1 MPLKRSPAVF
11 QLQSPGSRR
20 FSKYHLPASQIAAW
34 LKCVFAVGAVLAFTP
49 FAIALGIQGSTP
61 EEGPAYLA
69 HLTLEQLA
77 NVKVTTYSKTPT
89 DLWSTP
95 AAIYVIT
102 SEQILRSGA
111 TNIAD
116 ALRLAPGVEV
126 GRMSSDYWAVGIRG
140 LQNNFSKSVL
150 VLIDGRNVY
159 TPLFAG
165 VYWDV
170 QDMPLNNI
178 DRIEVIRGPGAT
190 VWGPNAANGVI
201 NIITKNSADTH
212 GPMVDALAGTE
223 DRTIDDVQF
232 GGSNRSFDYRV
243 FGRGVDR
250 LPEHNAD
257 GTNIGSWHQERFG
270 FRADRTAGENA
281 FLAEGTYYKGTAP
294 QRTALG
300 VSDDRTSGGDINLR
314 WGHNLTTQ
322 QGFYVQAYFD
332 RTLRTH
338 TTEVDES
345 RDTVDI
351 DFVQHFLAGPR
362 NLVSFGGTLRWS
374 SWLTVPEFLLVPA
387 GSTDHEHMGFVQD
400 SIRLKSDLRL
410 TVGAKAQ
417 NNNYSGWDFEPSGR
431 IIWSPENNQALWAAI
446 TQAVTTPSDIEENF
460 HLQAFAPGLVYEV
473 LGNRNF
479 KSEQITGYELGY
491 RRMVAKRF
499 LVDLAGYRNQ
509 YRRLQ
514 SFSEPAISTS
524 GGVTTIDIQY
534 TNQIA
539 GSASGF
545 ELATEAEIKP
555 WWHLD
560 ANYSFLNSAFT
571 ARGATSDISSTG
583 SVQTYER
590 SSPKHMVTVQS
601 MINLP
606 AHIQF
611 DPMYRYVSALPA
623 QVVPAYQTM
632 DAHFQMALGRDFAVE
647 LVGQNLFQNFHS
659 EWGTGTPAQAPEGI
673 YRAGYIRL
681 VFNPSQ

>member
-1 MPLKRSPAVF
+1 MFVA
-11 QLQSPGSRR
+11 
-20 FSKYHLPASQIAAW
+20 
-34 LKCVFAVGAVLAFTP
+34 GALLALTP
-49 FAIALGIQGSTP
+49 FAVALGIEGSSP

-77 NVKVTTYSKTPT
+77 NVKVTTYSKMPT

-170 QDMPLNNI
+170 QDMPLNDI

-190 VWGPNAANGVI
+190 IWGPNAANGVI

-212 GPMVDALAGTE
+212 GPMIAVLAGTE
-223 DRTIDDVQF
+223 DRTIDDLQF

-243 FGRGVDR
+243 FGRGVYR
-250 LPEHNAD
+250 LHEHNAD

-270 FRADRTAGENA
+270 FRIDRTAGENA
-281 FLAEGTYYKGTAP
+281 FLAEGALYKGTAP

-314 WGHNLTTQ
+314 WDHNLTTE

-338 TTEVDES
+338 TAEVDES
-345 RDTVDI
+345 RDTTDV
-351 DFVQHFLAGPR
+351 DFVQHFLAGSR
-362 NLVSFGGTLRWS
+362 NLVSYGGTLRWS

-387 GSTDHEHMGFVQD
+387 GGTDHEHMGFVQD
-400 SIRLKSDLRL
+400 AIRLKNDLRF
-410 TVGAKAQ
+410 TAGVKAE
-417 NNNYSGWDFEPSGR
+417 NNNYSGWDVEPSAR
-431 IIWSPENNQALWAAI
+431 VIWSPGNNQALWAAI
-446 TQAVTTPSDIEENF
+446 TRSVTTPSDLEENF
-460 HLQAFAPGLVYEV
+460 HLQASAPGLVFEV

-491 RRMVAKRF
+491 RRMVAKSL

-509 YRRLQ
+509 YGRLQ
-514 SFSEPAISTS
+514 SFSEPATSTS
-524 GGVTTIDIQY
+524 GGVTTVDIQY

-539 GSASGF
+539 GSASGL

-560 ANYSFLNSAFT
+560 ANYSFLNSEFV

-601 MINLP
+601 MFNLP
-606 AHIQF
+606 AHIRF

-659 EWGTGTPAQAPEGI
+659 EWGTGTPGQTPEGI

-681 VFNPSQ
+681 VFNPGQ